1 MKDDILMIAQYSFT
15 PGTKHNS
22 RFHDIARMLLN
33 EKKHIELV
41 TTSFQHDI
49 KEERSFKEQDKEKLG
64 YQYTMLDI
72 PHYKKNICLKR
83 LYSNVVFSNNVY
95 KYLKQRRKPDVVYC
109 AIPSVILAS
118 KVGKYCKK
126 NNIKFIIDIQDL
138 WPEAFQMVFN
148 IPLLSTL
155 VFTHLKIIAN
165 KAYKQADEI
174 IAVSDT
180 YVNRAISVNRKCKTG
195 HSVFLGTD
203 LRTFDDNVKNNL
215 IIRKDNEIW
224 LAYCGTLGAS
234 YDLSIV
240 FNAMRQINNINL
252 KFIVM
257 GDGPSRNEFEKKAEG
272 LNVKFTGRLPYPKM
286 CGILKSCDIAV
297 NPIMHGAAQSIINK
311 HADYAASGIPVL
323 NTQESKEYR
332 KLVDEYKMG
341 FNCDSNDA
349 NDLAK
354 KIQLLSDNKELRVEM
369 GENARRCAQEKFDRR
384 YSYLIIKDVIEENED
399 SCKN

>member
-1 MKDDILMIAQYSFT
+1 MDIVIVAQYLRNIENFE
-15 PGTKHNS
+15 GNNS
-22 RFHDIARMLLN
+22 RFIYLAKLLAKN
-33 EKKHIELV
+33 NKVEIITSDFCHGEKRHFSSVGKLQKIKV
-41 TTSFQHDI
+41 TVLH
-49 KEERSFKEQDKEKLG
+49 ELG
-64 YQYTMLDI
+64 Y
-72 PHYKKNICLKR
+72 PKNVCLKR
-83 LYSNVVFSNNVY
+83 FGSHRGLAHNIK
-95 KYLKQRRKPDVVYC
+95 KYLNNRVKPDVIYVAVPSLDVARECAVYC
-109 AIPSVILAS
+109 EQQ
-118 KVGKYCKK
+118 KVKY
-126 NNIKFIIDIQDL
+126 IIDIQDL

-155 VFTHLKIIAN
+155 VFSPLKIMAN
-165 KAYKQADEI
+165 KVYQQADEI

-203 LRTFDDNVKNNL
+203 LRTFDDNVKDNL

-240 FNAMRQINNINL
+240 FNAMRQIKNINL

-349 NDLAK
+349 NDLARR
-354 KIQLLSDNKELRVEM
+354 IQLLCDNKELRVEM

>member
-1 MKDDILMIAQYSFT
+1 MKDDILIIAQYSFT

-49 KEERSFKEQDKEKLG
+49 KKERSFKEQDKEKLG

-72 PHYKKNICLKR
+72 PHYNKNVCLKR
-83 LYSNVVFSNNVY
+83 LYSNVVFSNNVC
-95 KYLKQRRKPDVVYC
+95 KYLKQRRKPNVVYC
-109 AIPSVILAS
+109 VVPSVILAS

-155 VFTHLKIIAN
+155 VFSPLKIMAN
-165 KAYKQADEI
+165 KAYQQADEI

-180 YVNRAISVNRKCKTG
+180 YVNRAISVNKKCKTG

-203 LRTFDDNVKNNL
+203 LRIFDDNVKNNL
-215 IIRKDNEIW
+215 ITRNDNEIW

-240 FNAMRQINNINL
+240 FDAMRQLSNINL
-252 KFIVM
+252 KFIIM
-257 GDGPSRNEFEKKAEG
+257 GDGPGRNEFEKKAKG
-272 LNVKFTGRLPYPKM
+272 LNVEFMGSLPYPTM
-286 CGILKSCDIAV
+286 CGILASCDIAV
-297 NPIMHGAAQSIINK
+297 NPIMHRAAQSIINK

-323 NTQESKEYR
+323 NTQESSEYR
-332 KLVDEYKMG
+332 NLVETYKMG
-341 FNCDSNDA
+341 LNCNNNDA
-349 NDLAK
+349 KDLAK
-354 KIQLLSDNKELRVEM
+354 KLQLLCANKELREKM
-369 GENARRCAQEKFDRR
+369 GKNARRCAEEKFDRKN
-384 YSYLIIKDVIEENED
+384 SYKEIIDAINNLTKRTL
-399 SCKN
+399 